1 LWPRR
6 QATWLV
12 PAAGRGLTVAGQRR
26 VRTGLRWSPW
36 RPAPTPGAPSICQTP
51 TAALRRHLEQ
61 VPDARYTLG
70 KLQIL
75 DLRERVGGE
84 QAAFHDRLVALGT
97 PPPAIAARRL
107 LAGRVS
113 G

>member
-1 LWPRR
+1 VTPYLDGPP
-6 QATWLV
+6 AT
-12 PAAGRGLTVAGQRR
+12 RGQR
-26 VRTGLRWSPW
+26 
-36 RPAPTPGAPSICQTP
+36 A
-51 TAALRRHLEQ
+51 AALGRHLEQ

-75 DLRERVGGE
+75 DLRERVGGDP
-84 QAAFHDRLVALGT
+84 AAFHDRLLALGT